1 MKESLR
7 EQLKLRENTI
17 NKLKNELLAT
27 KVRENAKIKILK
39 EDSNY
44 CREELFKSIKRRD
57 NELFK
62 YKKLQKEYTEAN
74 EKLEKLKEILK
85 NMSKMQSKLLI
96 ENIQCKK

>member
-1 MKESLR
+1 MIREFYLYYSEKMKCETMKESLR

-44 CREELFKSIKRRD
+44 CRGPAI
-57 NELFK
+57 
-62 YKKLQKEYTEAN
+62 TP
-74 EKLEKLKEILK
+74 
-85 NMSKMQSKLLI
+85 
-96 ENIQCKK
+96 